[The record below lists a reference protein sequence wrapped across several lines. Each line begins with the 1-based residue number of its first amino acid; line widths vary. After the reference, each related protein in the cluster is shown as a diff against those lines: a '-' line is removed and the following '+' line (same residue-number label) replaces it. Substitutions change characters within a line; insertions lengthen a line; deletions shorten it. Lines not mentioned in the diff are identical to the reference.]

1 MKRRGSPLRPGIV
14 AAVLVAVALAVAVS
28 GDWMLLVPA
37 TLALAAAG
45 GLARS
50 LRMTGRK

>member
-1 MKRRGSPLRPGIV
+1 MRRRGGLPRGMV
-14 AAVLVAVALAVAVS
+14 AAVVVVVALAVAVS
-28 GDWMLLVPA
+28 GDLFLLVPA

-50 LRMTGRK
+50 LGRRK